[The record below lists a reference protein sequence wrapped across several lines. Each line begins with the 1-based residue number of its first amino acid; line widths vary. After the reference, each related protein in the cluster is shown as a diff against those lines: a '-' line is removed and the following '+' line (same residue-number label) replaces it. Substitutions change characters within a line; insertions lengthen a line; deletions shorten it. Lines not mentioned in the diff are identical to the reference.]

1 MTQKERL
8 KAWLE
13 EKSIQPLEAW
23 KHLGIY
29 RLAAVI
35 HLLRE
40 DGLNIKTEMINVKN
54 QFNEDVKVAQYTLEE
69 LTESKEQF
77 IEK

>member
-13 EKSIQPLEAW
+13 KSPIQPLEAW

-40 DGLNIKTEMINVKN
+40 DGLNIKTERINVKN
-54 QFNEDVKVAQYTLEE
+54 QFNEDVKVVKYTLQE

>member
-8 KAWLE
+8 KAWL
-13 EKSIQPLEAW
+13 KKYPIQPLEAW

-29 RLAAVI
+29 RLAAVV

-40 DGLNIKTEMINVKN
+40 DGFNIKTEMINVKN

>member
-13 EKSIQPLEAW
+13 KSPIQPLEAW

-54 QFNEDVKVAQYTLEE
+54 QFNEDVKVAKYI
-69 LTESKEQF
+69 LTENKD
-77 IEK
+77 I

>member
-13 EKSIQPLEAW
+13 ETSIQPLEAW
-23 KHLGIY
+23 KYLGIY
-29 RLAAVI
+29 RFAAVV

-40 DGLNIKTEMINVKN
+40 DGFNIKTEMINVKN
-54 QFNEDVKVAQYTLEE
+54 QFNEDVKVSKYTL
-69 LTESKEQF
+69 TENKE
-77 IEK
+77 